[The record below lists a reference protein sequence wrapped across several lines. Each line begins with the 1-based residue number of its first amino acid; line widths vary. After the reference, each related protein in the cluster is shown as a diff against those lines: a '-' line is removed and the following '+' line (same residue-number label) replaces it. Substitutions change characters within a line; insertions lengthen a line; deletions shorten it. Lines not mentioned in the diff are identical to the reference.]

1 MLFIKRY
8 YHYLYTLYW
17 YNESDSSFAVKLSR
31 RVTSYLTNG
40 LSHLSCY
47 VHLKHTKSQA
57 KTFVFVS
64 TNSFRGQFSTDAH
77 QTSRAARN
85 DQTRDSGDRNQ
96 RGEYNSDCVYVRISR
111 GSEKLN
117 QPACPNIVCSTLAAL
132 RGFWSAINLS
142 SLSTSYIPSLLFG
155 EKYIPRDATHLSSS
169 LFIYIDRLISCSCI
183 RRRIGYELT
192 INLHRD
198 YRKKRS

>member
-1 MLFIKRY
+1 MFFIQHY

-40 LSHLSCY
+40 LSHLTCY
-47 VHLKHTKSQA
+47 VHLKHSKSQA
-57 KTFVFVS
+57 KTFLFVS

-132 RGFWSAINLS
+132 RGFWTAINLS
-142 SLSTSYIPSLLFG
+142 SLSTSYIPSFVRGKIYSTRCHSPFVQLIYLYRPANIVFVYST
-155 EKYIPRDATHLSSS
+155 KNRLRTHDKSPP
-169 LFIYIDRLISCSCI
+169 
-183 RRRIGYELT
+183 
-192 INLHRD
+192 
-198 YRKKRS
+198 